1 MSGPKIID
9 GGIDVAHIVSHVDI
23 GGLRAGESR
32 HVVLPANVL
41 REGAGVGHS
50 DLINAK
56 GFSVKTHVVGDDNAV
71 FGVAILKGGATKK
84 ELQPLETKGREIFV
98 SPTGRA
104 EGFHEIVFP
113 KSSGSAVH
121 PLYNTQLD
129 KTVLQM
135 AKKRAGTDWENET
148 HETVHNNV
156 FKSTATDAQGN
167 DETKYLAAK
176 GGAVHRFVE
185 KNMDKLPEFK
195 KFTKPE
201 YRTVVQEKDAFVM
214 AEPEFKKVHE
224 TLATSLKPVG
234 PWEHGVTVSV
244 TNLSNKQIAAGAH
257 ALVSTKFHRT
267 PIDRDAT
274 AGSVVYE
281 EGYTPGAT
289 TVASL
294 VHPKAISE
302 PKVEPLEPSS

>member
-1 MSGPKIID
+1 M
-9 GGIDVAHIVSHVDI
+9 AHIVSHVDI

-32 HVVLPANVL
+32 NVVLPSNILKEA
-41 REGAGVGHS
+41 AGVGHH
-50 DLINAK
+50 DLINAH
-56 GFSVKTHVVGDDNAV
+56 GFSVNTHVIGDDNAIL
-71 FGVAILKGGATKK
+71 GVAVLKGGATS
-84 ELQPLETKGREIFV
+84 EPLQPMATKGRQILV
-98 SPTGRA
+98 TPSGRA
-104 EGFHEIVFP
+104 EGFHEVVYAN
-113 KSSGSAVH
+113 SSGSSVH
-121 PLYNTQLD
+121 PLYNHQLD
-129 KTVLQM
+129 KNVMQM
-135 AKKRAGTDWENET
+135 AKKRAGTDWENDT

-167 DETKYLAAK
+167 EETKFLAAK

-201 YRTVVQEKDAFVM
+201 FRTVVQDKDAFVM

-244 TNLSNKQIAAGAH
+244 TNLSNKDTPAGTH

-267 PIDRDAT
+267 PVNRDAVMP
-274 AGSVVYE
+274 SVVYE
-281 EGYTPGAT
+281 EGYTPGT
-289 TVASL
+289 STVASI